1 MNKNNSNEILWGDIY
16 YCDLG
21 NMKGSVQCGKRPV
34 IVIQNN
40 CLNRKSPTV
49 MVAVITSVKKKKL
62 MPSHILIGKECGL
75 QEESMIMLEQTRTVD
90 KKEELLD
97 YIGAVIAIRIAQ
109 SYKSEL
115 EKVVISD
122 EDIQHL
128 HNTVSN
134 ILEIIKSIQITN
146 ALPKGEYE
154 IAKVKSQVESYEKI
168 KELISVDTL
177 KTMQLLGFN
186 YKAAIGE
193 PLTEICANAI
203 SKLGN
208 KTTVSK
214 RK

>member
-40 CLNRKSPTV
+40 RLNRKSPTV

-97 YIGAVIAIRIAQ
+97 YIGAVIDVDKR
-109 SYKSEL
+109 
-115 EKVVISD
+115 
-122 EDIQHL
+122 
-128 HNTVSN
+128 N
-134 ILEIIKSIQITN
+134 EIKQGLKLTYGIPTK
-146 ALPKGEYE
+146 PKGERKALVLNLCPHCREKYMSNKDNIVKRVNQLQIEKECCDSCGVGYGYE
-154 IAKVKSQVESYEKI
+154 YMV
-168 KELISVDTL
+168 
-177 KTMQLLGFN
+177 MQKHN
-186 YKAAIGE
+186 
-193 PLTEICANAI
+193 
-203 SKLGN
+203 
-208 KTTVSK
+208 SK
-214 RK
+214 RRND